1 MANKILFQFENFSEY
16 SHAEVRK
23 IVDEVINRENEC
35 QNKLYELRDLLDKF
49 QIGVDDFKMTSKN
62 LQSISVEVQM
72 LQSSCDI
79 VSSSSFNNHS
89 PSINESQ

>member
-35 QNKLYELRDLLDKF
+35 ENKYYELRDLF
-49 QIGVDDFKMTSKN
+49 S
-62 LQSISVEVQM
+62 
-72 LQSSCDI
+72 
-79 VSSSSFNNHS
+79 
-89 PSINESQ
+89 